1 MEWAATLAGLSLSSE
16 ANHACLT
23 EKLRGGILVK
33 GDNHDCF
40 IRVSDC
46 SIRVSRSLL
55 QVGKPWAPNYMYE
68 SNNTYV
74 C

>member
-46 SIRVSRSLL
+46 SIRVS
-55 QVGKPWAPNYMYE
+55 
-68 SNNTYV
+68 
-74 C
+74 